1 MLKKTFLTFV
11 FLTLLTTFY
20 GLNANFGPYGN
31 RTAGSFIGSAERTEI
46 AHTISVY
53 DELIRS
59 VSEEEGYDWRLMSAI
74 AYHESRFS
82 PDIVSKRG
90 AAGLMQIMPAVA
102 RQFNVTGDRLLDPE
116 TNVRLAAQVLSK
128 IDAGL
133 HFAPGT
139 PDDDRM
145 SIILAAYNGGIGH
158 VNDARRL
165 ARSHGENPDSWE
177 TVARYLAL
185 KALPEY
191 YEQQEVRCGRFT
203 GGSQTRAY
211 VRDVLKRYD
220 RYCRIAARWDS
231 HPRGR
236 LPRCLFIALPAADLR
251 YAPCGNQ
258 RPTFAASG
266 SRQKRQK
273 IERRNERKRILSPH
287 TYNSSTA
294 SVATMNP
301 PT

>member
-1 MLKKTFLTFV
+1 MLKKTVLTFAFLTI
-11 FLTLLTTFY
+11 LTTFY
-20 GLNANFGPYGN
+20 GFNAQFSAPATDDALNALAEMHHSLLPE
-31 RTAGSFIGSAERTEI
+31 GSYLISA
-46 AHTISVY
+46 Y
-53 DELIRS
+53 DNLIRS
-59 VSEEEGYDWRLMSAI
+59 ISEQEGHDWRLMSAI

-220 RYCRIAARWDS
+220 RYCRIAAR
-231 HPRGR
+231 
-236 LPRCLFIALPAADLR
+236 
-251 YAPCGNQ
+251 
-258 RPTFAASG
+258 
-266 SRQKRQK
+266 
-273 IERRNERKRILSPH
+273 
-287 TYNSSTA
+287 
-294 SVATMNP
+294 
-301 PT
+301 

>member
-1 MLKKTFLTFV
+1 
-11 FLTLLTTFY
+11 
-20 GLNANFGPYGN
+20 
-31 RTAGSFIGSAERTEI
+31 
-46 AHTISVY
+46 
-53 DELIRS
+53 
-59 VSEEEGYDWRLMSAI
+59 
-74 AYHESRFS
+74 
-82 PDIVSKRG
+82 
-90 AAGLMQIMPAVA
+90 
-102 RQFNVTGDRLLDPE
+102 
-116 TNVRLAAQVLSK
+116 VLSK

-133 HFAPGT
+133 RFAPGT

-220 RYCRIAARWDS
+220 RYCRIAAR
-231 HPRGR
+231 
-236 LPRCLFIALPAADLR
+236 
-251 YAPCGNQ
+251 
-258 RPTFAASG
+258 
-266 SRQKRQK
+266 
-273 IERRNERKRILSPH
+273 
-287 TYNSSTA
+287 
-294 SVATMNP
+294 
-301 PT
+301 

>member
-74 AYHESRFS
+74 AYHESRFT
-82 PDIVSKRG
+82 PDITSRSG
-90 AAGLMQIMPAVA
+90 ARGLMQIMPSVA
-102 RQFNVTGDRLLDPE
+102 RQFDVPTEQVSNPE
-116 TNVRLAAQVLSK
+116 TNIWLANKLMSK
-128 IDAGL
+128 IMNTL
-133 HFAPGT
+133 RFPEGT
-139 PDDDRM
+139 PEKDRM

-220 RYCRIAARWDS
+220 RYCRIAAR
-231 HPRGR
+231 
-236 LPRCLFIALPAADLR
+236 
-251 YAPCGNQ
+251 
-258 RPTFAASG
+258 
-266 SRQKRQK
+266 
-273 IERRNERKRILSPH
+273 
-287 TYNSSTA
+287 
-294 SVATMNP
+294 
-301 PT
+301 

>member
-116 TNVRLAAQVLSK
+116 TNVR
-128 IDAGL
+128 
-133 HFAPGT
+133 
-139 PDDDRM
+139 M

-220 RYCRIAARWDS
+220 RYCRIAAR
-231 HPRGR
+231 
-236 LPRCLFIALPAADLR
+236 
-251 YAPCGNQ
+251 
-258 RPTFAASG
+258 
-266 SRQKRQK
+266 
-273 IERRNERKRILSPH
+273 
-287 TYNSSTA
+287 
-294 SVATMNP
+294 
-301 PT
+301 